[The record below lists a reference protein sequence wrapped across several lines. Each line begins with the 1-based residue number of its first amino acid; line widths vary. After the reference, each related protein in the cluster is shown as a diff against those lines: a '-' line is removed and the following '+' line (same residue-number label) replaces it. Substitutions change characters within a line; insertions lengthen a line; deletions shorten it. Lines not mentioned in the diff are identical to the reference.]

1 MFRRCRCTGQ
11 GDRSG
16 CVSFLLFLPQVRH
29 DDESASFSFRTT
41 KTMRAS
47 RERVPTKK
55 SDGRWVF
62 FCFVLVCVCVQV
74 VLFVSREKKRTIVV
88 DRERS
93 SPTRRRRDGARNKYS
108 VPRVWHSVTS
118 LHTSSSSLS
127 VRIVWAARDVERKRT
142 IVSHV
147 RTTDGGRA
155 RAMSS
160 YQKKKS
166 GALVDA
172 ERTLLSR
179 TKEIG
184 NEYVLDDR
192 RWYEADRGNRLHK
205 LAK

>member
-1 MFRRCRCTGQ
+1 M
-11 GDRSG
+11 
-16 CVSFLLFLPQVRH
+16 
-29 DDESASFSFRTT
+29 
-41 KTMRAS
+41 
-47 RERVPTKK
+47 
-55 SDGRWVF
+55 VF
-62 FCFVLVCVCVQV
+62 FFFVLVCVCVQV
-74 VLFVSREKKRTIVV
+74 VLFVSRENKRTIVV

-118 LHTSSSSLS
+118 LHTSSSSRS

-160 YQKKKS
+160 YQKKR

-172 ERTLLSR
+172 ERTLFSR

-192 RWYEADRGNRLHK
+192 RWYEAGRGNRLHK